1 MAQLPVR
8 EMVLYKHGVGFFVR
22 EGSLSGESTALTFR
36 QDEINDV
43 LKSLAVFDRSGGQVL
58 GIHYQT
64 PMDKAARLASSSIRL
79 ADDGSLRSLLAGLRG
94 RQVELGFETTPG
106 TSEAIRGRVIG
117 IDNPPQKEML
127 IINGGAMEELVS
139 VLAEDGQ
146 VRVFRLSTLRALR
159 IQDAQSSHDLTY
171 FLDTSMSEDVRRTVN
186 VRLSAGEHQLVV
198 YYVAPSPTW
207 RVSYRLVAEE
217 DKEGEGNSGKALL
230 QGWGLFD
237 NRLEEDLEN
246 VQVTLVAGQP
256 ISFIYDLYASKIPVR
271 PTVKDEA
278 RIAPGPVQFEG
289 AYDELDDFELASAA
303 PSGRAGGALMKRSMD
318 AGAPRMAMS
327 AAPAP
332 SSVFGAARPPS
343 REAFAQ
349 STPAS
354 ATAKEA
360 GEFFQY
366 EVTAPV
372 SVKRGES
379 ALVPI
384 IGSEIKYERE
394 LLYNRAK
401 LPDHPVVALR
411 FSNTTGLTLER
422 GPVTVVENWDYKGEA
437 VIPFT
442 KDGSGVYVPFAVELG
457 VRITERQTR
466 DIQTTGLNI
475 KDAVMVFEQYETSHM
490 TYVIENTTTKPVSIL
505 IEAPINTN
513 WTLYDTPEP
522 TVENATE
529 RRWKVSLPA
538 RAKTEFV
545 TQQRMR
551 TYRRENVQNID
562 YRSLQDFVAKGWLD
576 DAIRGELGRMLD
588 EQNAIN
594 QAGGRLAALET
605 DTQKLHKQQE
615 QLRANLTTL
624 QSTGEEAA
632 LRNRMLG
639 QLESSQDRLEAIE
652 NEVNNLTQ
660 LIADSEQKINE
671 IVAGLG

>member
-22 EGSLSGESTALTFR
+22 EGNVTGESTALTFR

-43 LKSLAVFDRSGGQVL
+43 LKSLAVFDRAGGQVL

-79 ADDGSLRSLLAGLRG
+79 SDNGSLHSLLAGLRG

-106 TSEAIRGRVIG
+106 TAEAVKGRIIG
-117 IDNPPQKEML
+117 IDEPPRSDVQITNEAL
-127 IINGGAMEELVS
+127 TNELVS
-139 VLAEDGQ
+139 VLADDGQ
-146 VRVFRLSTLRALR
+146 VRVFRLGALRALK
-159 IQDAQSSHDLTY
+159 IQDAQSAHDLTY

-186 VRLSAGEHQLVV
+186 VRLSAGEHELVV

-217 DKEGEGNSGKALL
+217 DKEGGSHSGKALL

-237 NRLEEDLEN
+237 NRLEEDLDN

-256 ISFIYDLYASKIPVR
+256 ISFIYDLYESRIPTR
-271 PTVKDEA
+271 PTVKDESRVA
-278 RIAPGPVQFEG
+278 SGPVEFEA
-289 AYDELDDFELASAA
+289 AYDELPDWLEE
-303 PSGRAGGALMKRSMD
+303 
-318 AGAPRMAMS
+318 

-332 SSVFGAARPPS
+332 RPVMASMQKSMARSIDYAGATPAAFGASRPPS

-349 STPAS
+349 STPAA

-442 KDGSGVYVPFAVELG
+442 KDGSSVYVPFAVELG
-457 VRITERQTR
+457 VRISERQHR
-466 DIQTTGLNI
+466 DTETTGLNI
-475 KDAVMVFEQYETSHM
+475 KDAMMIFEQYDTSRM
-490 TYVIENTTTKPVSIL
+490 TYAIENTTTKPVTVM
-505 IEAPINTN
+505 IEAPISTN
-513 WTLYDTPEP
+513 WSLYDTPAP
-522 TVENATE
+522 DVETATD

-538 RAKTEFV
+538 RSKTEFV
-545 TQQRMR
+545 TQQRTR
-551 TYRRENVQNID
+551 THRHENVQNID
-562 YRSLQDFVAKGWLD
+562 YRQLQDFLAKGWLD

-588 EQNAIN
+588 ETNAIQ
-594 QAGGRLAALET
+594 QANGRVHALEVEAG
-605 DTQKLHKQQE
+605 KLHKQQE
-615 QLRANLTTL
+615 QLRANLNTL
-624 QSTGEEAA
+624 QATGQEAA

-652 NEVNNLTQ
+652 NEINSLNQ
-660 LIADSEQKINE
+660 LIADSEQKITE